1 MAPISGGKL
10 QQIDLKNKQQDN
22 IPVMGSN
29 KNGNLLDCCNY
40 LDDNRDSYQLGIREE
55 VIMKTIF
62 LILILLMPLTAI
74 ADESFRD
81 KYGDPSGGSSRNG
94 NITDYRNKYG
104 DPSGSVTDEG
114 NGQYTIRDQNGDI
127 VGEVDRDE

>member
-1 MAPISGGKL
+1 MVPISGGKL

-22 IPVMGSN
+22 IPVMGSE

-62 LILILLMPLTAI
+62 LILILC
-74 ADESFRD
+74 
-81 KYGDPSGGSSRNG
+81 
-94 NITDYRNKYG
+94 
-104 DPSGSVTDEG
+104 GSVTDEG

-127 VGEVDRDE
+127 VGEVDRAE

>member
-1 MAPISGGKL
+1 MGGE
-10 QQIDLKNKQQDN
+10 
-22 IPVMGSN
+22 
-29 KNGNLLDCCNY
+29 KNGNLSDSCNY
-40 LDDNRDSYQLGIREE
+40 LDDNRDSYQLGIGEE

-94 NITDYRNKYG
+94 NITDYHNKYG

>member
-1 MAPISGGKL
+1 M

-22 IPVMGSN
+22 IPVMGSE

-40 LDDNRDSYQLGIREE
+40 QDDNRDSYQLGIREE

-62 LILILLMPLTAI
+62 LILILC
-74 ADESFRD
+74 
-81 KYGDPSGGSSRNG
+81 
-94 NITDYRNKYG
+94 
-104 DPSGSVTDEG
+104 GSVTDEG

-127 VGEVDRDE
+127 VGEVDRAE

>member
-1 MAPISGGKL
+1 
-10 QQIDLKNKQQDN
+10 
-22 IPVMGSN
+22 MGSE
-29 KNGNLLDCCNY
+29 KNGNHLDSCNY
-40 LDDNRDSYQLGIREE
+40 LDDNRDSYQLGVSEE

-81 KYGDPSGGSSRNG
+81 KYGDPGGGSSRNG

-127 VGEVDRDE
+127 AGEVDRDE

>member
-1 MAPISGGKL
+1 
-10 QQIDLKNKQQDN
+10 
-22 IPVMGSN
+22 MGSE

-40 LDDNRDSYQLGIREE
+40 LDDNLDSYQLAIREE

-81 KYGDPSGGSSRNG
+81 KYGDPGGGSSRNG

-114 NGQYTIRDQNGDI
+114 NGQYTIRDQSGDI
-127 VGEVDRDE
+127 VGEVDRAE

>member
-1 MAPISGGKL
+1 MD
-10 QQIDLKNKQQDN
+10 QQNNQRCNL
-22 IPVMGSN
+22 PVTGSN
-29 KNGNLLDCCNY
+29 KNGNLLDSCNY
-40 LDDNRDSYQLGIREE
+40 LDDNRDSHQLGIREE

-81 KYGDPSGGSSRNG
+81 KYGHPSGGSSTNG

-104 DPSGSVTDEG
+104 DPSGSVTNEG